1 MWIVDQSGRSILNL
15 DKSESIQCLFFVHD
29 NFFVIRVIGIKHFYS
44 DIFIDVFKGSKQECE
59 RIFQAIIRAIASGDK
74 LFSIPEFHEK
84 YLNATNG
91 NEE

>member
-1 MWIVDQSGRSILNL
+1 MLLRKGIVMWIVDQSGRNIFNLNRT
-15 DKSESIQCLFFVHD
+15 ESLYFSTLGDISY
-29 NFFVIRVIGIKHFYS
+29 IGLN
-44 DIFIDVFKGSKQECE
+44 DGAVDVFKGGEPECE
-59 RIFQAIIRAIASGDK
+59 RIFQAIIKAIASGDK

>member
-1 MWIVDQSGRSILNL
+1 MWIVDQSGRNIFNLNRT
-15 DKSESIQCLFFVHD
+15 ESLYFSTLGDISY
-29 NFFVIRVIGIKHFYS
+29 IGLN
-44 DIFIDVFKGSKQECE
+44 DGAVDVFKGSKQECE
-59 RIFQAIIRAIASGDK
+59 RIFQAIIRAIASGNK